1 MNKKKK
7 IKNVDVKV
15 VHVPHF
21 EGLTMATMLDYA
33 SQHPQVL
40 KYLPELEREIE
51 KLPRAYVAN
60 VIYTVVGDPFKTW
73 VNL

>member
-21 EGLTMATMLDYA
+21 EGLTMANMLAYA

-40 KYLPELEREIE
+40 KYIPELEREIVFFFID
-51 KLPRAYVAN
+51 YVSN
-60 VIYTVVGDPFKTW
+60 VIYTVVGEPFKTW
-73 VNL
+73 VDL